1 MHQEEDYL
9 ERLTDREREVCA
21 AIAEG
26 FTNREIAD
34 LLLVTS
40 NTVKSHVAST
50 LGKFEVHSRGEVA
63 RPGRR
68 RSRVCSSIGALSPS
82 RP

>member
-63 RPGRR
+63 RPVTR
-68 RSRVCSSIGALSPS
+68 RSRERSSVGALSPS
-82 RP
+82 C

>member
-34 LLLVTS
+34 LLFVS
-40 NTVKSHVAST
+40 PDTVKSHVASI
-50 LGKFEVHSRGEVA
+50 LGKLEVNSRGEAA
-63 RPGRR
+63 RMHRR
-68 RSRVCSSIGALSPS
+68 ITLNR
-82 RP
+82 